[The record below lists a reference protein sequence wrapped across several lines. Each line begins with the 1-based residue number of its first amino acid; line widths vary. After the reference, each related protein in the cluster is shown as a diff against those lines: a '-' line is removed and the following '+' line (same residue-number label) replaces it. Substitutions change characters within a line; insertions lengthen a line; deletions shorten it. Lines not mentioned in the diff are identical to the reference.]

1 MSDSGIP
8 DDEKTPIRE
17 RDAEAMRS
25 LYAEHS
31 SLLAARSLTYSEIS
45 SRVSM
50 FLAVLSGS
58 VIALALIAQAAHF
71 GATFI
76 SIAILMLAVVLFVG
90 VTTVSRLI
98 ALNLENLRWASGMN
112 RLRRAYLER
121 NPDLEPYFIAGS
133 HDDPRGIMLTL
144 GFDTLPSR
152 NASSVFEGLQTIPGT
167 VGVLVAVVAG
177 ALVGLIATAL
187 VAPEV
192 VVVVAAGG
200 TFALTFAMFAV
211 WGQRAFSRHIA
222 RLEVHFPGARE
233 P

>member
-1 MSDSGIP
+1 MSDSGLP
-8 DDEKTPIRE
+8 GDEKTPIRG
-17 RDAEAMRS
+17 RDPEAMRV

-31 SLLAARSLTYSEIS
+31 SLVAARSLTYSETF
-45 SRVSM
+45 SRVSI

-76 SIAILMLAVVLFVG
+76 SIAILMLAIVLFVG

-98 ALNLENLRWASGMN
+98 ALNLENLRWVSGMN
-112 RLRRAYLER
+112 RVRRAYLER

-133 HDDPRGIMLTL
+133 HDDPLGIMLTL
-144 GFDTLPSR
+144 GFDTLPAR
-152 NASSVFEGLQTIPGT
+152 NAGSVFEGLQTIPGT

-187 VAPEV
+187 VAPQV
-192 VVVVAAGG
+192 VVVIAAGG
-200 TFALTFAMFAV
+200 TFAVTFGLFAG
-211 WGQRAFSRHIA
+211 WGQRAFARHMA
-222 RLEVHFPGARE
+222 RLEVHFPGAKE